1 MIRFDFY
8 TILWKE
14 ILIIRKRF
22 WRFFAASLVMPIL
35 YLITFGWGLGRGIK
49 MDGGTYLEFVLPGII
64 ALSAMNSSFG
74 GVAISLNIS
83 KLFQKTIEEIIVSP
97 IGPYSITLGKVLS
110 GCVRG
115 LFSSLL
121 LVLLGLLLKVP
132 MKFPLLFFLVLFITT
147 FIFASMAV
155 IAAIIARSHE
165 DMTNFNSFFILP
177 MSFLSGTFFSPEKLP
192 EPFSSLIFVYP
203 LTHSNLLLRAIALGK
218 DISYLSLIILLIYAI
233 LSFYFGGR
241 VIKRL
246 EL

>member
-1 MIRFDFY
+1 MLRLDFY

-14 ILIIRKRF
+14 LLIIRKRF
-22 WRFFAASLVMPIL
+22 GRFLAASLVMPIL

-83 KLFQKTIEEIIVSP
+83 KLFQKTIEEVIISP

-110 GCVRG
+110 GCARG

-121 LVLLGLLLKVP
+121 LVGLGMLLKVP
-132 MKFPLLFFLVLFITT
+132 MNFPLLFFAVLFITT
-147 FIFASMAV
+147 FTFASMAV
-155 IAAIIARSHE
+155 IAGITAKSHE

-177 MSFLSGTFFSPEKLP
+177 MSFLSGTFFSPERLP
-192 EPFSSLIFVYP
+192 EPFSSLILIYP
-203 LTHSNLLLRAIALGK
+203 LTHANLLLRSLALGK
-218 DISYLSLIILLIYAI
+218 DIPFISLIILSAYAA
-233 LSFYFGGR
+233 LAFYFGGR
-241 VIKRL
+241 VIKKM

>member
-1 MIRFDFY
+1 MINFDFY

-14 ILIIRKRF
+14 ILTIRKRF
-22 WRFFAASLVMPIL
+22 GRFFAASLMMPTL

-83 KLFQKTIEEIIVSP
+83 KLFEKTIEEVIVSP
-97 IGPYSITLGKVLS
+97 IGPYSITLGKALS
-110 GCVRG
+110 GCARG
-115 LFSSLL
+115 LFSSSL
-121 LVLLGLLLKVP
+121 LVVLGLLLKVP
-132 MKFPLLFFLVLFITT
+132 MEFPILFFIVLFITT

-155 IAAIIARSHE
+155 IAAIIAKSHE

-177 MSFLSGTFFSPEKLP
+177 MAFLSGTFFSPERLP
-192 EPFSSLIFVYP
+192 EPFSSLILIYP
-203 LTHSNLLLRAIALGK
+203 LTHTNLLLRAIALGK
-218 DISYLSLIILLIYAI
+218 DIPYTSFIILSGYAA
-233 LSFYFGGR
+233 LAFYLGGR
-241 VIKRL
+241 AIKGL